1 MDVSVTG
8 LGAAFLLVATF
19 CLLFR
24 RVLLLPLLGLG
35 AVMQAPSAANL
46 ILPGVSFGLGPY
58 MLATFAMT
66 LHLIATWRR
75 VPIVRLRDRLGEPAV
90 RLWVVFWLLGAA
102 SIGVGPLL
110 FGGTGVYVPLDKL
123 GVDGAPSSLGWTVN
137 HAAQGINVL
146 LIGALF
152 LWVIQRCDERALPA
166 AVMRM
171 ALAALG
177 IALIVGLQQRL
188 AWNGL
193 VPLWADFW
201 ASNPTYAQDYDS
213 LAGAVPRVSW
223 PFVDP
228 SYASAFFAAM
238 FGGFLTMF
246 LAGQRTNAALL
257 GLMVSL
263 FALGNTLGATG
274 SLAVIVVVVLAAA
287 AVLVVAVRRPALAG
301 ALAYRVLL
309 LSLAA
314 SCVALGGFLVL
325 RHYDLL
331 GVFGEAM
338 RNALAGRSQTF
349 LGDIRPHADLMSLK
363 LLVETWGL
371 GVGMGSHRGS
381 SYLITLAANTGV
393 LGLVAFLAAN
403 VMHFTLLTKRFIRH
417 PDAPSAFFLGSGL
430 SVLIAVSIAIP
441 DQNWPVYWILILGGF
456 ACIICPVE
464 DAKAA
469 RRPVDDASAESP
481 DQVASRAG

>member
-8 LGAAFLLVATF
+8 LGAAFLLAIAF

-24 RVLLLPLLGLG
+24 RLLLLPLLGLG
-35 AVMQAPSAANL
+35 AVMQAPAAVN
-46 ILPGVSFGLGPY
+46 ITLPGVVGLGLGPY
-58 MLATFAMT
+58 LLAAFAMT
-66 LHLIATWRR
+66 LHLAATWRSQKMS
-75 VPIVRLRDRLGEPAV
+75 RLRDRLGERAV
-90 RLWVVFWLLGAA
+90 RPWAVFWLLGAG
-102 SIGVGPLL
+102 SIALGPFLFVGAD
-110 FGGTGVYVPLDKL
+110 VYVPLDKL
-123 GVDGAPSSLGWTVN
+123 GVDGVPSSLAWTAN
-137 HAAQGINVL
+137 HAAQGVNVL
-146 LIGALF
+146 LMAAIF
-152 LWVIQRCDERALPA
+152 LWVIQRGNERALTNG
-166 AVMRM
+166 MLRM

-177 IALIVGLQQRL
+177 LALIVGLQQRL
-188 AWNGL
+188 GWNGL
-193 VPLWADFW
+193 VPLWAEFW

-287 AVLVVAVRRPALAG
+287 VVLVVAVRRPMLAG
-301 ALAYRVLL
+301 ALAYRILL

-314 SCVALGGFLVL
+314 GCVALGGFLVL

-331 GVFGEAM
+331 GVFGDAM
-338 RNALAGRSQTF
+338 RNVLAGRSQTF

-393 LGLVAFLAAN
+393 LGLVTFLAAN

-417 PDAPSAFFLGSGL
+417 PDAPSAFFLGSGI

-464 DAKAA
+464 DEKAEG
-469 RRPVDDASAESP
+469 ASRAIAAETP
-481 DQVASRAG
+481 DQLASRAG

>member
-35 AVMQAPSAANL
+35 AVMQAPSAVNL
-46 ILPGVSFGLGPY
+46 TLPGVSFGIGPY
-58 MLATFAMT
+58 LLAAFVMT
-66 LHLIATWRR
+66 LHLAATSRSKT
-75 VPIVRLRDRLGEPAV
+75 IGRLRDCVGEPAA
-90 RLWVVFWLLGAA
+90 RLWAVFCLLAAA
-102 SIGVGPLL
+102 SIASGPVL
-110 FGGTGVYVPLDKL
+110 FGGVDVYVPLDKL
-123 GVDGAPSSLGWTVN
+123 GVDGAPSSLVWTAN
-137 HAAQGINVL
+137 HASQSINVL
-146 LIGALF
+146 IVGALF
-152 LWVIQRCDERALPA
+152 LWVIQRRSEQALPSG
-166 AVMRM
+166 MMGM
-171 ALAALG
+171 ALSALG

-193 VPLWADFW
+193 VPMWAEFW

-287 AVLVVAVRRPALAG
+287 AVLVVAVRRPMLAG
-301 ALAYRVLL
+301 ALAYRILL
-309 LSLAA
+309 LALAA
-314 SCVALGGFLVL
+314 GCVALGGFLVL
-325 RHYDLL
+325 RHFDLL

-338 RNALAGRSQTF
+338 RNVLAGRSQTF

-393 LGLVAFLAAN
+393 LGLVTFLAAN

-417 PDAPSAFFLGSGL
+417 PDAPSAFFLGSGI

-464 DAKAA
+464 DDKAEGFSGE
-469 RRPVDDASAESP
+469 DAAETS
-481 DQVASRAG
+481 DQPAPRAG

>member
-1 MDVSVTG
+1 VFILIAGYCV
-8 LGAAFLLVATF
+8 F
-19 CLLFR
+19 FR
-24 RVLLLPLLGLG
+24 RQWLLPLA
-35 AVMQAPSAANL
+35 AVTAVLQAPSVLEVSLSGVVVGVGAFTFGAL
-46 ILPGVSFGLGPY
+46 ILSVQAIHRLARRRDARVFLPEANGGLIPWG
-58 MLATFAMT
+58 AFS
-66 LHLIATWRR
+66 
-75 VPIVRLRDRLGEPAV
+75 
-90 RLWVVFWLLGAA
+90 LLVLCSAA
-102 SIGVGPLL
+102 LGPLL
-110 FGGTGVYVPLDKL
+110 FAGLSVYPPLDKL
-123 GVDGAPSSLGWTVN
+123 GVTGEVQPLAWSAN
-137 HAAQGINVL
+137 HVAQAINICLVGGL
-146 LIGALF
+146 LV
-152 LWVIQRCDERALPA
+152 WVHVHRESPALPKWLMSGVLVA
-166 AVMRM
+166 TLLAV
-171 ALAALG
+171 A
-177 IALIVGLQQRL
+177 IGLQQRL

-193 VPLWADFW
+193 GPLWAEFW

-213 LAGAVPRVSW
+213 LAGAMPRVSW

-287 AVLVVAVRRPALAG
+287 AVLLVVMRRPTLAG

-314 SCVALGGFLVL
+314 GCVALGGYLVL
-325 RHYDLL
+325 RHYNLL

-338 RNALAGRSQTF
+338 RNALAGRSHTL

-393 LGLVAFLAAN
+393 LGLVTFLAAN
-403 VMHFTLLTKRFIRH
+403 VMHFTLLTRRFIRH
-417 PDAPSAFFLGSGL
+417 PDAPSAFFLGSGI

-456 ACIICPVE
+456 ACVICPLE
-464 DAKAA
+464 GEKMREITPGGDA
-469 RRPVDDASAESP
+469 RTVDQE
-481 DQVASRAG
+481 ASRAG